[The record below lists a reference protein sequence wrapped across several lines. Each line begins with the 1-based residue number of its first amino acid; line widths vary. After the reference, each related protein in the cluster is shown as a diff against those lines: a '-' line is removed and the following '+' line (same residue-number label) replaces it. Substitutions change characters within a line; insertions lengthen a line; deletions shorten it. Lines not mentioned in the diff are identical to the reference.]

1 MTTDVAPKPSS
12 RRAAGMPRSVIR
24 EIMALAAGR
33 PNVIH
38 LEVGEPDFSTPLPIV
53 DAAFAAARSG
63 FTKYSP
69 NAGLPSLRQRV
80 AQRVSAAWQRSVAAE
95 RIVITTGAIGAL
107 YSGIMAVT
115 DPGDEV
121 LIPDPG
127 WPNYE
132 AIVHLAGAVPVRF
145 SLSAKRG
152 FVPDPAEL
160 SRLVSPRTKAIVIN
174 TPGNPSGAVFSED
187 LMAEICAIS
196 QRTGIY
202 VISDEVYEDIVFEGR
217 HVSAGTL
224 GATDRTFVVSGFSK
238 TYAMT

>member
-1 MTTDVAPKPSS
+1 MPEAEMTITDAAMRPGS
-12 RRAAGMPRSVIR
+12 RRAAGMPRSAIR
-24 EIMALAAGR
+24 EIMTLAAGR

-38 LEVGEPDFSTPLPIV
+38 LEVGEPDFSTPPPIV

-80 AQRVSAAWQRSVAAE
+80 AQRVSAGWQRSVAAE

-107 YSGIMAVT
+107 YSAIMSVT
-115 DPGDEV
+115 DAGDEV

-145 SLSAKRG
+145 SLLSSRRFA
-152 FVPDPAEL
+152 PDPAEIAG
-160 SRLVSPRTKAIVIN
+160 RVTPRTKAIVIN
-174 TPGNPSGAVFSED
+174 SPGNPSGAVYSPD
-187 LMAEICAIS
+187 LMSEICEIS
-196 QRTGIY
+196 R
-202 VISDEVYEDIVFEGR
+202 
-217 HVSAGTL
+217 
-224 GATDRTFVVSGFSK
+224 
-238 TYAMT
+238 